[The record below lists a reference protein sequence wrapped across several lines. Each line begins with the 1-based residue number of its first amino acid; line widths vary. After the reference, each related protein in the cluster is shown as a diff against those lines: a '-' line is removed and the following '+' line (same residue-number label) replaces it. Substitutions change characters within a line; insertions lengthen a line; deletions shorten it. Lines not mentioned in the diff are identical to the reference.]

1 MKALVYTGI
10 KTLEYRD
17 EKNPKLKKN
26 ESIIRVEAAGICGSD
41 MHAYKGLDRIRK
53 APPLILGH
61 EISGFDI
68 KSNKSVVINPIIT
81 CKKCRQCSTG
91 NENLCINLS
100 MIGLSKPVKRQ
111 GGLAD
116 YLAIPINNILNIPL
130 KTNLYHAALTE
141 PAAVSLRAVNLA
153 TLHLKNKKYSP
164 NILIIGAGA
173 IGLLIAII
181 LQNKGEKK
189 ITIIDTNK
197 NRLKECSMHS
207 ISSIAHPD
215 SLKIKDYD
223 YDLVFDA
230 VGLDSTRKKSLEK
243 IKEGGVIVHVGLSS
257 REGGIDFLTITRKE
271 IVFLG
276 SFCYTN
282 KEFSQSLSMISKKK
296 LGSLSWLDFCPLKD
310 GAKIFK
316 EIDKGKIIAPKT
328 ILIP

>member
-1 MKALVYTGI
+1 MKALVYTGV
-10 KTLEYRD
+10 KTLEYKD

-26 ESIIRVEAAGICGSD
+26 ESMIMVSAAGICGSD
-41 MHAYKGLDRIRK
+41 MHAYKGLDKIRK

-61 EISGFDI
+61 EITGLDT
-68 KSNKSVVINPIIT
+68 SNNKAVVVNPIIT
-81 CKKCRQCSTG
+81 CKKCRQCSTN
-91 NENLCINLS
+91 NENLCTNLS
-100 MIGLSKPVKRQ
+100 MIGLSKPIKRQ
-111 GGLAD
+111 GGFAD
-116 YLAIPINNILNIPL
+116 YLAIPNSNILNIPS
-130 KTNLYHAALTE
+130 KTNLYHAVLAE
-141 PAAVSLRAVNLA
+141 PTAVSLRAINLA
-153 TLHLKNKKYSP
+153 ALHLKNKNYPS

-197 NRLKECSMHS
+197 HRLKECSKHS
-207 ISSIAHPD
+207 IASIAHPD
-215 SLKIKDYD
+215 STKIKDYNF
-223 YDLVFDA
+223 DLVFDA
-230 VGLDSTRKKSLEK
+230 VGLNSTRKKSLKK

-257 REGGIDFLTITRKE
+257 RKGGIDFLTITRKE
-271 IVFLG
+271 IVLLG

-282 KEFSQSLSMISKKK
+282 KEFSKSLSMIAKKE

-316 EIDKGKIIAPKT
+316 EINKGKIIAPKT

>member
-1 MKALVYTGI
+1 MKALVYTGV
-10 KTLEYRD
+10 KTLEYKD

-26 ESIIRVEAAGICGSD
+26 ESIIMVSAAGICGSD
-41 MHAYKGLDRIRK
+41 MHAYKGLDKIRK

-61 EISGFDI
+61 EIAGLNI
-68 KSNKSVVINPIIT
+68 NKNKHVVINPIIT
-81 CKKCRQCSTG
+81 CKKCRQCSTN
-91 NENLCINLS
+91 NENLCTNLS

-111 GGLAD
+111 GGFAD
-116 YLAIPINNILNIPL
+116 YLAIPNNNILNIPSN
-130 KTNLYHAALTE
+130 TNLYHSALTE
-141 PAAVSLRAVNLA
+141 PVAVSLRAVNLA
-153 TLHLKNKKYSP
+153 TLHLKNKKYSS

-189 ITIIDTNK
+189 ITIIDTNI
-197 NRLKECSMHS
+197 NRLKECSKHS

-215 SLKIKDYD
+215 SLKVKDYD
-223 YDLVFDA
+223 FDLIFDA
-230 VGLDSTRKKSLEK
+230 VGLDITRKKSLEK

-282 KEFSQSLSMISKKK
+282 KEFSKSLSMISKKE
-296 LGSLSWLDFCPLKD
+296 LGSLSLLDLCPLKD